1 MSKGKTVDIA
11 ALLAAN
17 VRKRPG
23 TKCAVCQALGTF
35 DQATRDAIEA
45 AMGDTERFAANGLVG
60 VLARLGHD
68 VGRSTVERH
77 RKREC
82 LGSRGNA

>member
-1 MSKGKTVDIA
+1 MSKAKTADIA

-23 TKCAVCQALGTF
+23 TKCAVCHALGTF

-45 AMGDTERFAANGLVG
+45 AMGDTERFAAIGLVG
-60 VLARLGHD
+60 VLAELGHH

-82 LGSRGNA
+82 VGSRGNA